1 MPRNRFRKTNIGMH
15 TEEQM
20 QHALE
25 LIKNENRSIRR
36 ASEATGIPFTT
47 LRRYYEKSKNS
58 EGPVRLTPNYAVRKV
73 FTTEQEKS
81 LLDYIIKCSRM
92 FYGLTR
98 QEVKQLAYQMAV
110 TNGIS
115 VSEKWHE
122 TKCAGKEWLYNF
134 RKRHS
139 ELSLRTPEGCSLARA
154 TSFNRHNVDIF
165 YRNLK
170 EVMSR
175 NSAFSNGTRIY
186 NLDET
191 STTTV
196 QKSQKVLAVKGQK
209 QVCKVTSGERGVL
222 VTTCCI
228 VNAAGNFLPPVMI
241 FPRVNFKQHMLN
253 GAPTGSLG
261 LATPS
266 GWMNCELFVK
276 TMEHFIEHSNS
287 NKENPSLLIMDNHES
302 HISIEVVNLAKENG
316 VTILTVPPHSTGKMQ
331 PLDVGV
337 YKPFKTA
344 YNSSVDSWMMRNPGR
359 PITIYEIAAC
369 VGEAHMKAMTPAN
382 ISSAF
387 KKTGIFPYDDNVFT
401 DIDFLPSDVTNRALE
416 NASVINAEDEQSKST
431 EAPASGNSSSER
443 QPDSPKNFISP
454 EKFRGFPVAG
464 PRKCKNTR
472 RKGKSMIP
480 TDTPEKLEIEEREA
494 AKRMKNAKGMKRKV
508 LHEKEDET
516 TDDDDYSV
524 HSDED
529 PSNSEN
535 EENFISAESL
545 QSLETAPSSG
555 EFILVEFQTKNNKV
569 YYVAKVLKVDG
580 SDVEVSFLR
589 RSNKM
594 MNTFLMPNVPDIA
607 MVYLRDIKLVLQ
619 TPKLSGNTKRQQGFY
634 SFNED
639 LSRIDLR

>member
-191 STTTV
+191 GTTTV

-276 TMEHFIEHSNS
+276 TMEHFIKHSNS